1 VGEGAGCGREGERVR
16 GGVRRRW
23 GVGAQVYRPPQAR
36 TQCERNPWPV
46 KRPPHTGQYPVGG
59 PRADWAGVLSEAAE
73 GPVGAGGVLA
83 QALVPR
89 TPPAGGC
96 GS

>member
-1 VGEGAGCGREGERVR
+1 VGAGRGGTGGAARGEGWERGLAVDGRGERVR

-46 KRPPHTGQYPVGG
+46 KRPPHTGG
-59 PRADWAGVLSEAAE
+59 
-73 GPVGAGGVLA
+73 
-83 QALVPR
+83 
-89 TPPAGGC
+89 TP
-96 GS
+96 